1 VRVVVQR
8 VSNARVTVDAEVTGQ
23 IRHGFVV
30 LAGFAPDD
38 TDSELE
44 WMAEKLQGLRV
55 FGDADGNM
63 NLSVSEVGGAILL
76 VPNFTLYADCRKGRR
91 PGFSNAAPP
100 ERAAELFERFCEKV
114 GRRVPMQRGV
124 FGAHMHVELTND
136 GPVTLLLDS
145 SKLF

>member
-1 VRVVVQR
+1 VRIVVQR
-8 VSNARVTVDAEVTGQ
+8 VSSAQVTVDHEVVGQ
-23 IRHGFVV
+23 IQQGFLV
-30 LAGFAPDD
+30 LAGFAPE
-38 TDSELE
+38 DSQADLE

-63 NLSVSEVGGAILL
+63 NLSVGEVGGAVLL

-100 ERAAELFERFCEKV
+100 DQAAELFERFCEQV
-114 GRRVPMQRGV
+114 GKRVPLQRGV

-136 GPVTLLLDS
+136 GPITLLLDS